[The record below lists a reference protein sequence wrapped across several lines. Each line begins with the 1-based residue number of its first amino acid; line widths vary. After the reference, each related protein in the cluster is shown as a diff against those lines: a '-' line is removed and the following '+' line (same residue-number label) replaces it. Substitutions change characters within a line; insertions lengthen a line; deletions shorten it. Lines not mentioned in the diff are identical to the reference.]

1 MNILVKSK
9 GKSIITL
16 LLLCSSLFTT
26 AQYATDSMVLDALNS
41 DRLLPLLIDSAI
53 KHNPEVKRV
62 DNSIGLAEENLKMS
76 KNNIYNALSLFS
88 SYHYGTTGNLT
99 SGQVSTITL
108 TQSSYYT
115 MGVGV
120 QLPLTH
126 IISRK
131 SLIRSGEYQVKMA
144 KSEKDGAAEYIKQ
157 EVIRV
162 YQELKLAQKLVFVSS
177 EGKEGASINYKM
189 AEKQFLQ
196 GDINVTELS
205 RVQDI
210 SSKSNIEFET
220 YVNRFQTAWLQL
232 EAYTG
237 VNLSNLIA
245 SLK

>member
-1 MNILVKSK
+1 MNILFRSK
-9 GKSIITL
+9 GKPIITL
-16 LLLCSSLFTT
+16 LLLWSSLFAS
-26 AQYATDSMVLDALNS
+26 AQYATDSMVLNALNS
-41 DRLLPLLIDSAI
+41 GKLLPLLIDSAI
-53 KHNPEVKRV
+53 RHNPEVKRV
-62 DNSIGLAEENLKMS
+62 DNSVGLAEENLKMS

-115 MGVGV
+115 MGVGI

-126 IISRK
+126 LISRK

-144 KSEKDGAAEYIKQ
+144 QSEKEGAAEYIKQ

-162 YQELKLAQKLVFVSS
+162 YQELKLAHKLVSVSS
-177 EGKEGASINYKM
+177 EGKQSAAINYKM

-196 GDINVTELS
+196 GDINVAELS

-210 SSKSNIEFET
+210 SNKSNIEFET
-220 YVNRFQTAWLQL
+220 HVNRFQTAWLQL
-232 EAYTG
+232 EIFTG

>member
-9 GKSIITL
+9 GKPIVTL
-16 LLLCSSLFTT
+16 FFLCSSLFTS
-26 AQYATDSMVLDALNS
+26 AQYVTDSMVLGALNS
-41 DRLLPLLIDSAI
+41 DKLLPLLIDSAI

-144 KSEKDGAAEYIKQ
+144 KSEKDGAEEYIKQ

-162 YQELKLAQKLVFVSS
+162 YQELKLAHKLVTVSS
-177 EGKEGASINYKM
+177 EGKQSASINYKM

-210 SSKSNIEFET
+210 SNKSNIEFET

-232 EAYTG
+232 EAFTG
-237 VNLSNLIA
+237 VNLSNLIF